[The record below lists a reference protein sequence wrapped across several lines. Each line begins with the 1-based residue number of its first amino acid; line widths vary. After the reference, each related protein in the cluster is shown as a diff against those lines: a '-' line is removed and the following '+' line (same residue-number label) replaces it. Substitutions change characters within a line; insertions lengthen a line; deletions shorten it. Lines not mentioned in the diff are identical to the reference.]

1 MIAYVAFPVLVLAA
15 AIARGV
21 ICAWKVDRFFGLW
34 AVASAGLGIG
44 GLFVPWHTASGL
56 HRGSGSPFPIM
67 IWERMA
73 NGSYADFPIPLAF
86 LINPLAV
93 FALGSVCW
101 CMALFIRKLAT
112 SRDERR
118 HGQPAA
124 PS

>member
-1 MIAYVAFPVLVLAA
+1 MIAYTMFPVLVLAA

-21 ICAWKVDRFFGLW
+21 ICAWSMDRFFSLW
-34 AVASAGLGIG
+34 AVASVALGIG

-56 HRGSGSPFPIM
+56 HRGSGSPVPM
-67 IWERMA
+67 VIWERMG
-73 NGSYADFPIPLAF
+73 NGSYIDFPNPLAF

-101 CMALFIRKLAT
+101 LIALFIRKLAT